1 MILRQQG
8 KTSEARNAFQRA
20 QELEPQN
27 PTSVEQLIEL
37 DILSKDFSS
46 AFQRVQ
52 GRSEGRA
59 QPAVMDFL
67 EAKIYFAQGEWD
79 RAKAALLKALQLDPN
94 YSKAYDLL
102 IYS

>member
-1 MILRQQG
+1 
-8 KTSEARNAFQRA
+8 
-20 QELEPQN
+20 LEPQN
-27 PTSVEQLIEL
+27 PTPIEQLVEL
-37 DILSKDFSS
+37 DILNKEFSS

-52 GRSEGRA
+52 GRSEGSPE
-59 QPAVMDFL
+59 PAVRDFL

-79 RAKAALLKALQLDPN
+79 RAEAALLKALQLDPN